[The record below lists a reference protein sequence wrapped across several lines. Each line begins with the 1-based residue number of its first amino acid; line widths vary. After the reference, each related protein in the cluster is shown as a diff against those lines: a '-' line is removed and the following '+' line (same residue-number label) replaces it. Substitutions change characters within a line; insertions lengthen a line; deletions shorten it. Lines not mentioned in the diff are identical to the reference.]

1 MERLARGIELEIGIL
16 PFDNGVS
23 RAFTFLNNRGFD
35 WSICGGVA
43 IDIFLGKQNR
53 IHKDHYFLHN
63 K

>member
-1 MERLARGIELEIGIL
+1 MGIL

-23 RAFTFLNNRGFD
+23 GAFTFLNNRGFD